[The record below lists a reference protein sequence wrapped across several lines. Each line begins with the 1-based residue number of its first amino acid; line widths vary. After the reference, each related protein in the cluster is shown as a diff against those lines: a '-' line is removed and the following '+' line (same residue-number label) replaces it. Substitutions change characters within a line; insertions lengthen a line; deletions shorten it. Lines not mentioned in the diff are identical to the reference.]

1 MIGNTEATITVLSTF
16 IHILA
21 CVWLAFD
28 CEEHKRRH
36 RAQWARPIFQKR
48 SLLGLHNTSLND
60 LATTDPE
67 LFRNFLLIVGLE
79 LYNDIVMILSNIINN
94 MIVGLR
100 VCHIICNDI
109 TVLK

>member
-1 MIGNTEATITVLSTF
+1 MIGNTEATIIVLSTF

-28 CEEHKRRH
+28 CEEHERRL

-48 SLLGLHNTSLND
+48 SVLGFQNTLLND

-67 LFRNFLLIVGLE
+67 LYRNFLRMDIGTFQDLLSRIR
-79 LYNDIVMILSNIINN
+79 NDLTKQDTRYAFII
-94 MIVGLR
+94 
-100 VCHIICNDI
+100 
-109 TVLK
+109 